1 MKVILR
7 QDVPNLGQ
15 AGDSKE
21 VASGYFRNFL
31 QPRGL
36 ATEATAGRMK
46 LQQARIVQASTR
58 ESKALEQSQK
68 LAEDLAKVTL
78 TFQVKVGDQG
88 RMYGSV
94 TAKDV
99 ADELKKTQGI
109 EVDRHKVIIDEALR
123 SAGEHTVTVKLDHG
137 VEASLKLELVP
148 ESSDA
153 G

>member
-7 QDVPNLGQ
+7 QDVPNLGKV
-15 AGDSKE
+15 GETHE
-21 VASGYFRNFL
+21 VPPGYFRNYL

-36 ATEATAGRMK
+36 AGEATAGQMK
-46 LQQARIVQASTR
+46 VQQARVAQISTKESR
-58 ESKALEQSQK
+58 EADQTRK
-68 LAEDLAKVTL
+68 LADELAQITL
-78 TFQVKVGDQG
+78 TFTVKVGDQG

-99 ADELKKTQGI
+99 ADELKKAQGLDI
-109 EVDRHKVIIDEALR
+109 DRHKIVIGEALR

-137 VEASLKLELVP
+137 VEASVKLDLVP
-148 ESSDA
+148 ETSEA

>member
-7 QDVPNLGQ
+7 QDVPNLGKS
-15 AGDSKE
+15 GDARE
-21 VASGYFRNFL
+21 VSPGYFRNYL

-36 ATEATAGRMK
+36 ASEATAGRMK
-46 LQQARIVQASTR
+46 AQQSIVAIASTKESREEAQARS
-58 ESKALEQSQK
+58 
-68 LAEDLAKVTL
+68 LAEDLGAVTL

-99 ADELKKTQGI
+99 ADELKRAKGI
-109 EVDRHKVIIDEALR
+109 DVDRHKIVIDEALR
-123 SAGEHTVTVKLDHG
+123 SPGEHSAVVKLDHG
-137 VEASLKLELVP
+137 VEATLKLDLVP
-148 ESSDA
+148 ESAEA